1 MASRFKSA
9 AIVLVL
15 SACAAGAAYADDR
28 TEYNR
33 RAAARDVALFQ
44 ALDRNG
50 DGMLAREESRGDLDL
65 GPRFDD
71 MDINRDGLVTPE
83 ELQRYIAQRYGVQ
96 ADIAPGSA
104 VPAALT

>member
-1 MASRFKSA
+1 MQHYLREQVMASRFESA

-50 DGMLAREESRGDLDL
+50 DGMLAREESRGIWIW
-65 GPRFDD
+65 GRAST
-71 MDINRDGLVTPE
+71 IWTST
-83 ELQRYIAQRYGVQ
+83 AT
-96 ADIAPGSA
+96 GS
-104 VPAALT
+104 